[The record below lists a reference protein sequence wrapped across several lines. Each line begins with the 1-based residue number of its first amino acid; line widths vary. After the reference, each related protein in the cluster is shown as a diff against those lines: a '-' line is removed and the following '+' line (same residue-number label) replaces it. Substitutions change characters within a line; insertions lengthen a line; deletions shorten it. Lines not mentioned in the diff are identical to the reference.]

1 MSEIFFIIRDD
12 FRQIRSSIMVRI
24 SIVLL
29 IAVPLF
35 FTWFNVLATWSPF
48 SNSGRLQIAV
58 ASTDEGYSSK
68 ILNVKVNVG
77 DIVLKELAVDDQFDW
92 VLTSEDKALEGACSG
107 EYYAAIVLP
116 KDFSHSMFTF
126 YAGGAAPA
134 NITLYTNEKKNP
146 LSTNLTNQGAQGV
159 TAKINTVFSQTLA
172 EVTVGIAEDVSA
184 YLDTADTQAA
194 LDRLSNRLET
204 LSAQLNSGANT
215 FSSLSTL
222 IGSAVPLATGA
233 KQLAAGVQDS
243 FEGAIGSTLDSGGKN
258 AGGSA
263 NPFAVISSELDDAV
277 NLAGSNLAN
286 LQKQLDKVLDS
297 ANSTTQSSAATIE
310 ELQTLLDK
318 QIAGFQRTRDALER
332 ALGPGG
338 ADWQGKKPA
347 VDRLLADMD
356 AAIARQQALSEQLG
370 AIATDLRRGGTRD
383 LELRQAAKRSIVE
396 AKKAIDTAQ
405 SNYEKNLQPKIKS
418 LRENLESAGKNV
430 EVFRSHLKAVQADL
444 SESAG
449 GMIETMRRSQKTL
462 DNTAKKMRDGASR
475 LNQAH
480 EQIASAQAKG
490 GLKQVAATL
499 GADPEGF
506 ARLISSPVAVER
518 TSVFPVATFGVG
530 MTPLF
535 TVIAL
540 WVGALLAGVFLRT
553 DVSANVGKRY
563 LETIAARKPAD
574 TSDEV
579 DTDEGESSRSEEA
592 NTKPDEPDSTPDEKS
607 AVRKPVFSGA
617 QEYLGRYF
625 MFWMIGMA
633 QSTLLMLGLIVFVE
647 IEPAHPFLLIL
658 AGWVIST
665 VFTNIVYT
673 LVVALANAGKA
684 LAVLLLVIQISAAGG
699 AYPLELLPQWFQ
711 NISPLL
717 PATYAINLMRSAIA
731 GIYAGDFAYNLLII
745 LVFLIP
751 NLALGVVSRHTIAGR
766 IHDTAKKIEKTKVM

>member
-1 MSEIFFIIRDD
+1 MNEILFIIRDD

-35 FTWFNVLATWSPF
+35 FTWFNVLATWNPF

-58 ASTDEGYSSK
+58 ASTDEGYTSK

-77 DIVLKELAVDDQFDW
+77 DVVLKELAVNDQFDW
-92 VLTSEDKALEGACSG
+92 VLTSEDKALQGASSG

-146 LSTNLTNQGAQGV
+146 LSANLTNQGAQGV
-159 TAKINTVFSQTLA
+159 TAKINTVFSHTLA

-184 YLDTADTQAA
+184 YLDSSDTQAA
-194 LDRLSNRLET
+194 LDRLSNHLET
-204 LSAQLNSGANT
+204 LSAQLNAGAST

-243 FEGAIGSTLDSGGKN
+243 FEGAIGSTLDTGGRN

-286 LQKQLDKVLDS
+286 LQKQLDKLLDS
-297 ANSTTQSSAATIE
+297 ANNTTQSSADSIE

-318 QIAGFQRTRDALER
+318 QIAGFQRTRDALEQ

-338 ADWQGKKPA
+338 ADWQGNKPA
-347 VDRLLADMD
+347 VDRLLADLD
-356 AAIARQQALSEQLG
+356 AAIARQQVLSEQLG
-370 AIATDLRRGGTRD
+370 AIAADLRRGGTRD
-383 LELRQAAKRSIVE
+383 SELRQAAKRSIAE
-396 AKKAIDTAQ
+396 AKHAIDTAQ
-405 SNYEKNLQPKIKS
+405 SNYDKNLQPKIKS

-430 EVFRSHLKAVQADL
+430 EVFRSHLQAVQADL
-444 SESAG
+444 SESSG

-480 EQIASAQAKG
+480 EQITSAQAKG
-490 GLKQVAATL
+490 GLNQVAATL

-518 TSVFPVATFGVG
+518 NSVFPVATFGVG
-530 MTPLF
+530 MAPLF

-563 LETIAARKPAD
+563 LDTVAARKQAD
-574 TSDEV
+574 TSDDL

-592 NTKPDEPDSTPDEKS
+592 NTKPDEPESTSDAKS
-607 AVRKPVFSGA
+607 AVRKPLFTGA